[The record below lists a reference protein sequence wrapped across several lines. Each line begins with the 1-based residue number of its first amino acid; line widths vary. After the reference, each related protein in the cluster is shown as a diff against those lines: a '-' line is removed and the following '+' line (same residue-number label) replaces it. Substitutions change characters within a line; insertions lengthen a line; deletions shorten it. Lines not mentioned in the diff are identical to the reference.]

1 MPMGDWGWWRLESL
15 PSPYSS
21 SGKYPPKQPRLHHLT
36 RWWSK
41 NDVSL
46 SFFFF
51 HRIASALYVKPF
63 AWSGCGCL
71 MPESVFVCFYIPR
84 PPFCSAHIGL
94 VVFGTMI
101 KRDGDKT
108 WLPSIWRHCLCHG
121 AFLPTVLSARRKSGC
136 VKFAVPT
143 LQNWQESILLEKSGP
158 RAPSSCRL
166 YFSCHA
172 FLIWMKESYWC
183 RSHWAFSHSR
193 GYYTCFHICL
203 MLVDVS
209 GGICCHSLFMTLDDM
224 FRWIGLLISR
234 SSSLIKRQRVVRF
247 QMEH

>member
-46 SFFFF
+46 SFFSTRLLQPCTSNHLFQVDVAVWCRSQF
-51 HRIASALYVKPF
+51 LYVF
-63 AWSGCGCL
+63 T
-71 MPESVFVCFYIPR
+71 F
-84 PPFCSAHIGL
+84 PPPTFCSAHLGL
-94 VVFGTMI
+94 VVFGTMM

-143 LQNWQESILLEKSGP
+143 LLNWQ
-158 RAPSSCRL
+158 
-166 YFSCHA
+166 
-172 FLIWMKESYWC
+172 
-183 RSHWAFSHSR
+183 
-193 GYYTCFHICL
+193 
-203 MLVDVS
+203 
-209 GGICCHSLFMTLDDM
+209 
-224 FRWIGLLISR
+224 
-234 SSSLIKRQRVVRF
+234 
-247 QMEH
+247 